1 RHQFHLEAAMISR
14 AVVVRWT
21 SVAALLSF
29 LSWAPMQIQGHGR
42 LIQPPS
48 RSSAWR
54 YGFTTPP
61 NYNDHELYCGGYSR
75 QWNING
81 GKCGPC
87 GDPWDSPQPRLNEG
101 GGKYGLGVIVEE
113 WKAGQVVQLGVEL
126 TANHMGYFEF
136 RLCPHNNPRYPVAD
150 ECLDANVLKR
160 ADGSG
165 HRYYPGPGAKKF
177 YSNYRLPSDITCK
190 QCVLQW
196 RYVCGNNWGKC
207 ENGTGM
213 VGCGPQEEFRACA
226 DVRIKASD
234 GTHIPIPEYPD
245 IIDPEIIKPEIIKP
259 EIIKPEIIK
268 PEIIKPEITKPEIID
283 PEFIDPDSP
292 DYNEVDVDTQK
303 AGTTTQKPVQRKG
316 EPNHVGHIVAITLAF
331 LLTLAVIFGFII
343 YFYWARDAV
352 KSLLKRWKNSNEPQ
366 SICPSIILPH
376 KTSILTI
383 SGPIGAPPPIPPRR
397 QKPGDLSAEPTS
409 PPPRPIRNISSPM
422 SVTINGVQIPAE
434 GTMSTHTKLHVPDE

>member
-1 RHQFHLEAAMISR
+1 MAGR
-14 AVVVRWT
+14 ALVVRLM
-21 SVAALLSF
+21 SVAALLF
-29 LSWAPMQIQGHGR
+29 CLSWAPTQVQGHGR

-75 QWNING
+75 QWSRNG

-87 GDPWDSPQPRLNEG
+87 GDPWDTPQPRLNEG

-113 WKAGQVVQLGVEL
+113 WKEGQVVELGVQL

-177 YSNYRLPSDITCK
+177 YSNYRLPSDMTCK

-196 RYVCGNNWGKC
+196 RYVCGNNWGTC

-226 DVRIKASD
+226 DVKIKASD
-234 GTHIPIPEYPD
+234 GTVDDKPSLIPEYPD
-245 IIDPEIIKPEIIKP
+245 IIKPESPDIINP
-259 EIIKPEIIK
+259 E
-268 PEIIKPEITKPEIID
+268 
-283 PEFIDPDSP
+283 SP

-303 AGTTTQKPVQRKG
+303 AATTTQKPTQMKG
-316 EPNHVGHIVAITLAF
+316 EPNHVGHIVALTLAF

-352 KSLLKRWKNSNEPQ
+352 KGLVKHWKNSNAPQ
-366 SICPSIILPH
+366 SISPSIIPPN
-376 KTSILTI
+376 KTSIMTI
-383 SGPIGAPPPIPPRR
+383 SGPIGVPPPIPPRR
-397 QKPGDLSAEPTS
+397 QRSAGLPAEPMS
-409 PPPRPIRNISSPM
+409 PPPQPIRSISSPM
-422 SVTINGVQIPAE
+422 SVTINGVQVPAG
-434 GTMSTHTKLHVPDE
+434 GTLSKKNPTVHSR